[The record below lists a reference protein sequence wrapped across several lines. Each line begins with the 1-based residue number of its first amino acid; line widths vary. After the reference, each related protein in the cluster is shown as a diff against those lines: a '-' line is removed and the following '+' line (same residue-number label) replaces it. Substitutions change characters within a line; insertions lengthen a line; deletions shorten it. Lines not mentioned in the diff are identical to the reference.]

1 MDPRS
6 RQLID
11 FITRMLLKQPGVEI
25 GEDTPLVSS
34 ALVDSFAL
42 VDLLLKL
49 EEVTG
54 KQIGPGRVTP
64 DDFET
69 VRGML
74 RVADAV

>member
-1 MDPRS
+1 VRDPRATA
-6 RQLID
+6 LIAYIAGQVGRPPD
-11 FITRMLLKQPGVEI
+11 TID
-25 GEDTPLVSS
+25 EDTPLVSS

-54 KQIGPGRVTP
+54 KRIGAGRVTP

-69 VRGML
+69 VRTML
-74 RVADAV
+74 RVADGV

>member
-1 MDPRS
+1 VRDS
-6 RQLID
+6 RATALIAY
-11 FITRMLLKQPGVEI
+11 IAGQI
-25 GEDTPLVSS
+25 GRPADTIDEDTPLVSS

-54 KQIGPGRVTP
+54 KRIGAGRVTP

-69 VRGML
+69 VRTML
-74 RVADAV
+74 RVADGV

>member
-1 MDPRS
+1 MDPRA
-6 RQLID
+6 RQLIE
-11 FITRMLLKQPGVEI
+11 FVSRMIGQPGLQI

-34 ALVDSFAL
+34 ALIDSFAL

-54 KQIGPGRVTP
+54 KRIGPSRVTP

-69 VRGML
+69 VRSML